1 MHRSSSPILPPCILL
16 LGPTASGKTA
26 VSLELARQL
35 RGEIVSVDSALV
47 YRDMT
52 VGTAKPDL
60 ATRQEIP
67 HHLIDIIDPDQT
79 YSAAAF
85 RRDALRVMA
94 DITDRGKIP
103 LVVGGTMLYVN
114 ALLHGL
120 SPLPSA
126 DAALRAQIETRAAE
140 FGWPHLHAELR
151 ELDPA
156 TAARLK
162 PSDAQ
167 RIQRALEVCY
177 LTKQTMAQQFSAH
190 KTQPLRYEIVPIAL
204 LPSDRKVLHA
214 RIAQR
219 FETMLDSGLVD
230 EVKSL
235 QKKYSLHENLPS
247 MRAVGYRQTWGH
259 LLGYNDINQL
269 RERGIAATRQLAKRQ
284 LTWLRAMPEL
294 IVFDCLETDL
304 MRNVLH
310 YLQRSQK

>member
-1 MHRSSSPILPPCILL
+1 MHHHSLPNLPPCILL

-35 RGEIVSVDSALV
+35 NGEIISVDSALV

-52 VGTAKPDL
+52 VGTAKPDV
-60 ATRQEIP
+60 ATLQEIP
-67 HHLIDIIDPDQT
+67 HHLINLIDPDQT

-85 RRDALRVMA
+85 RRDALQAMA
-94 DITDRGKIP
+94 DITARGKIP
-103 LVVGGTMLYVN
+103 LVVGGTMLYVK

-126 DAALRAQIETRAAE
+126 DTALRAEIETRAAE
-140 FGWPHLHAELR
+140 LGWRQLHAELR

-162 PSDAQ
+162 PNDAQ

-177 LTKQTMAQQFSAH
+177 LTKQTMAQQFAA
-190 KTQPLRYEIVPIAL
+190 QRMEPLPYEIIPIAL
-204 LPSDRKVLHA
+204 LPSDRSILHA
-214 RIAQR
+214 RIALR
-219 FETMLDSGLVD
+219 FDAMLAAGLVD

-235 QKKYSLHENLPS
+235 QEKYALHENLPA
-247 MRAVGYRQTWGH
+247 MRAVGYRQTWEH
-259 LLGYNDINQL
+259 LLGHYDHNQL

-294 IVFDCLETDL
+294 IVFDCLEADL
-304 MRNVLH
+304 LHNVLQ
-310 YLQRSQK
+310 YVQRS